1 MYWYGSQKGSTDT
14 AWPLELLQIVLV
26 ISKEEAVVCALAP
39 SWLLE
44 GLYCSWQGRAR
55 VSFSLLWQTIEK
67 LLLCGL
73 PRSCGGSPRVRIH

>member
-1 MYWYGSQKGSTDT
+1 MAPRRGARILRG
-14 AWPLELLQIVLV
+14 PVELLQIVLV
-26 ISKEEAVVCALAP
+26 ISKKEAVVCALAP